1 LKTAGKLK
9 FKGITTGTNEKMKA
23 NTVWIA
29 ENLIAMA
36 SDQKDGVGSYN
47 RIISKEEKHMIIKFL
62 DLAGKQSQHILSR

>member
-1 LKTAGKLK
+1 
-9 FKGITTGTNEKMKA
+9 MKA

>member
-1 LKTAGKLK
+1 
-9 FKGITTGTNEKMKA
+9 MKA

-47 RIISKEEKHMIIKFL
+47 RIISKEEKHEPSLHDTQIYW
-62 DLAGKQSQHILSR
+62 LSWKAESTYTF